1 MGESELSKRIKAAI
15 IDIQRDEM
23 YFASDNRTFEFIQK
37 YPDNTDEVLVNEKI
51 SAMNN
56 GLIDV
61 HYVPE
66 MADYII
72 RLGIDDSLDIKD
84 ITLVE
89 RIAGMDEKEPRKFRK
104 FASRYCNYH
113 HPKNYVVQSEIAEEI
128 MELYVH
134 DPDTPDGLPED
145 INPYENFKIV
155 TDAFMLEY
163 EFGAFNYYEM
173 EKCLWLKSVPLKRYF
188 TDLSIREGLK

>member
-1 MGESELSKRIKAAI
+1 MAGSELRKRIKAAI

-23 YFASDNRTFEFIQK
+23 YFASDNRTFEFVEK
-37 YPDNTDEVLVNEKI
+37 YPLNTDEVLVNEKI

-66 MADYII
+66 MADHII
-72 RLGIDDSLDIKD
+72 ELSIDEGLSNKD
-84 ITLVE
+84 LSLVE
-89 RIAGMDEKEPRKFRK
+89 KISALDTKDPLKFRK

-113 HPKNYVVQSEIAEEI
+113 HPDSFVVQSEIAEKI
-128 MELYVH
+128 MQLFVI
-134 DPDTPDGLPED
+134 DPDTPEGLPQD
-145 INPYENFKIV
+145 LLPYQNFKLVKDSFIE
-155 TDAFMLEY
+155 EY
-163 EFGAFNYYEM
+163 EFKAFNYYEM
-173 EKCLWLKSVPLKRYF
+173 EKCLWLKSSQIIAYF